1 MVDAQAKRQALG
13 ARLRTW
19 RLRRYLSQIELAER
33 AGITQ
38 STLSN
43 YENGKR
49 EPGVSILIRIAE
61 ELDVSLDEL
70 AGRPSRRSG

>member
-1 MVDAQAKRQALG
+1 MSNVRPERVAIGAQVRVWRKR
-13 ARLRTW
+13 
-19 RLRRYLSQIELAER
+19 RRLSQIQLAER

-49 EPGVSILIRIAE
+49 EPSIGTLIRIAE
-61 ELDVSLDEL
+61 ELDVSLDVL
-70 AGRPSRRSG
+70 AGRAAPPA